1 MAGCRELTWDGLLNG
16 RDLGGLPVT
25 GGRVRWGAV
34 VRSGNPVFLSAD
46 GWAGLWAHG
55 VRTVVDLTDGGED
68 GPDQAQRPAGL
79 TTLRLP
85 LDDPADTEFWER
97 WGGPL
102 TCTPLYYPAFVERF
116 PQRIAEVVGAVATAG
131 PGGVLVHCGS
141 GRDRAGLI
149 VLVLL
154 GLLGASAEV
163 IAADHALSHEPL
175 AAFRT
180 ARGRADDAP
189 EIERL
194 ITAHGTSTVEVV
206 RSITSR
212 DLAAHLR
219 AAGLA
224 GQDLAALRGR
234 MLSRSHPEAPERSV
248 DTPFLY
254 G

>member
-1 MAGCRELTWDGLLNG
+1 MAGCRELRWDGLLNG
-16 RDLGGLPVT
+16 RELGGLPVR

-34 VRSGNPVFLSAD
+34 VRSGNPALLSSD
-46 GWAGLWAHG
+46 GWAGLWGHG
-55 VRTVVDLTDGGED
+55 VRTVVDLTDSGED
-68 GPDQAQRPAGL
+68 GPDRAERPAGI

-85 LDDPADTEFWER
+85 LDDHDDAEFWER

-102 TCTPLYYPAFVERF
+102 SCTPLYYPAFVDRF
-116 PQRIAEVVGAVATAG
+116 PRRIAEVVGAVATAA

-175 AAFRT
+175 GAFRT
-180 ARGRADDAP
+180 AQGRADDAP

-194 ITAHGTSTVEVV
+194 VTAHGTSTLEVV
-206 RSITSR
+206 RSIISL

-224 GQDLAALRGR
+224 RQDLVALRAR
-234 MLSRSHPEAPERSV
+234 MLSRSHQEAPARSV